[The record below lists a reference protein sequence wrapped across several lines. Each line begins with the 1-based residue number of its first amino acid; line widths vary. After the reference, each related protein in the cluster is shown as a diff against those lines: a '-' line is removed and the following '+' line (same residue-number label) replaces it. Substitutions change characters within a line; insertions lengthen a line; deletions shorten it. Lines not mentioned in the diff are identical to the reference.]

1 MHLLAVIDQQA
12 GAVLGQAGVDGKT
25 NEITRFAPL
34 LKPLDLAV
42 TVVTADALRR
52 RRHNASY
59 GDPVVM
65 PTCVGAC
72 RQPSGKRV
80 TRSA

>member
-1 MHLLAVIDQQA
+1 MYCAFFWLTSQS
-12 GAVLGQAGVDGKT
+12 
-25 NEITRFAPL
+25 RFAR
-34 LKPLDLAV
+34 
-42 TVVTADALRR
+42 TVWS
-52 RRHNASY
+52 ASY
-59 GDPVVM
+59 EDPVVM